1 MIQEL
6 DAIVSAWIRQTGIN
20 PIFLGWAISL
30 VLLAIW
36 REWRGK

>member
-30 VLLAIW
+30 VILAIG